1 MALYCSLVRS
11 FVLQKESVLSE
22 YTAFNLMAKR
32 TIERKKAF
40 RLHWIDFAEARG
52 FKLEQMR
59 PSGWP
64 ELAVCA
70 PGDSTTFPQ
79 QPVHHPITGLQLA
92 ESDKF
97 IRLVSLLH

>member
-1 MALYCSLVRS
+1 
-11 FVLQKESVLSE
+11 
-22 YTAFNLMAKR
+22 MAKR

-52 FKLEQMR
+52 LQTETAAIE
-59 PSGWP
+59 WLP
-64 ELAVCA
+64 ELVAYT
-70 PGDSTTFPQ
+70 PGDSATFPQ

-92 ESDKF
+92 KSDKF